1 MKIAMKNFLHKLL
14 ITIII
19 VFYCYTLLE
28 LITVKQFFIKRLIEL
43 HQERRELDSIVIE
56 SKRSSKKEK
65 FVEQNS
71 NNTKISNT
79 NSIFIDNDDQNQSDQ
94 ELDLNRIRNK
104 QDQQIIDG
112 LSFDSFRL
120 NQSISTDNTTTITT
134 SPNSVHSKTISFVV
148 IVTIIIIE
156 TIYCFLYIFIVKQ
169 SRFWPVI
176 CFGLLSLLSLLQ
188 RLIQPFADDDA
199 VVIFSSVLTQSSL
212 FNSDVFFEEIQ
223 KLNFHDDLIA
233 LISLTDAVEIFI
245 SILETSLVFSYA
257 LLLKGDNNNRR
268 YQSRLVTIST
278 RNDPIEESGQEMRT
292 LSNELMFGLSNLE
305 MIEENNQQSNLRQ
318 QMAFTDGS
326 DERDNLMALSEPD
339 TILIRSKRTI
349 LNRCKQGV
357 NYLFGIPKQCE

>member
-199 VVIFSSVLTQSSL
+199 V
-212 FNSDVFFEEIQ
+212 
-223 KLNFHDDLIA
+223 LNFHDDLIA

-357 NYLFGIPKQCE
+357 NYLFGIPKQFCLNY